1 MITGAGHPLL
11 AGNPDDI
18 IGLREKA
25 RSRRNEPQSAN
36 GAEAQQAAAVRDRP
50 ARGRRGYNK
59 LFADLLTSSRWIGS
73 SSDEKAV
80 LTVLLALKDAEGFVA
95 ASIPGLAH
103 AAQVSVEVAQK
114 MIDKLKSPDPFS
126 RSKKYEGRS
135 LEEVEGGFRFLN
147 HREYR
152 DWREQGSNGALPAS
166 GRHQDQIKSEQE
178 TTTTTTTDRAGDTI
192 GQADPSPE
200 LSVSEAKIYSTLKG
214 RIGRLFS
221 ILREW
226 ASIAADKG
234 ESDFG
239 VSQSYLEKVLQCK
252 RQSVAEMLEK
262 LVRLEVIKMTAE
274 HKPKVSPARYRW
286 AVETTIPLPSASEPE
301 SDPDEESLF

>member
-1 MITGAGHPLL
+1 MITGAVHPLL
-11 AGNPDDI
+11 VGHVIPAKGAY
-18 IGLREKA
+18 GAASEA
-25 RSRRNEPQSAN
+25 PQVT
-36 GAEAQQAAAVRDRP
+36 AQQEAAVRDRP

-95 ASIPGLAH
+95 ASIPGLAN

-114 MIDKLKSPDPFS
+114 MIDKLKSPDRFS

-147 HREYR
+147 HKEYR
-152 DWREQGSNGALPAS
+152 DWREQVALPAS
-166 GRHQDQIKSEQE
+166 GRQKDQIKSEQK
-178 TTTTTTTDRAGDTI
+178 TTTTTTTDRAGDAI
-192 GQADPSPE
+192 GQADPIPE
-200 LSVSEAKIYSTLKG
+200 LSVSEVKIYSSLKG
-214 RIGRLFS
+214 RIGRLFL

-239 VSQSYLEKVLQCK
+239 VSQSYLEKMLQCK

-262 LVRLEVIKMTAE
+262 LVSLEVIKMTAE
-274 HKPKVSPARYRW
+274 HKPKLSPARYRW
-286 AVETTIPLPSASEPE
+286 AVETTIPSAPPE
-301 SDPDEESLF
+301 SDADEESVF